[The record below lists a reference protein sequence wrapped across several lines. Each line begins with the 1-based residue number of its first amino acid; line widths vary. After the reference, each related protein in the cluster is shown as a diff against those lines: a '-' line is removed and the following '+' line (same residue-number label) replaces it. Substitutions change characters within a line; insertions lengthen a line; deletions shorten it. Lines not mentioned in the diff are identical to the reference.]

1 MVDKTHTYGICG
13 KGTKRS
19 YIPILT
25 FGYQSRYLPPIHNGQ
40 LHATGMRHLGKIEEK
55 KYEREDQKSNDE
67 KGWIR
72 KTN

>member
-1 MVDKTHTYGICG
+1 
-13 KGTKRS
+13 
-19 YIPILT
+19 
-25 FGYQSRYLPPIHNGQ
+25 
-40 LHATGMRHLGKIEEK
+40 MRHLGKIEEK